1 MTRETKCR
9 WPYPVSDNVRI
20 QKRLLRAI
28 NPVSIAVV
36 FLFVLV
42 VIASVRIGIP
52 FDVSFKW
59 LLLPSLQECRNFG
72 GSLFTISFVISY
84 VLMLTTIAFVMLVIE
99 SETEK
104 QYMAFSFLGIVTAV
118 AWFAWGVFIFLLCG
132 LRPH

>member
-1 MTRETKCR
+1 MG
-9 WPYPVSDNVRI
+9 DNVEIRNL
-20 QKRLLRAI
+20 LLRAI

-42 VIASVRIGIP
+42 FITSVRIGIP

-104 QYMAFSFLGIVTAV
+104 QYVAFSFVGVVTAV
-118 AWFAWGVFIFLLCG
+118 AWFAWGVLMFLMCG